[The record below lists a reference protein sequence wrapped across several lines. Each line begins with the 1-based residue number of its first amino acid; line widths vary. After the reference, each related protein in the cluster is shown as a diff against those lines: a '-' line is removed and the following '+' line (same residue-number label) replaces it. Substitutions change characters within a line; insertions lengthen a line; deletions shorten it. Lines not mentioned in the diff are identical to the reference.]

1 MTKTGPL
8 SKKAKSK
15 RSKPFKYPYGKP
27 FSVIRQ
33 NFKTKQVNAEGKT
46 YLGTET
52 LTVRVY

>member
-15 RSKPFKYPYGKP
+15 RSKPFKYPFGRP
-27 FSVIRQ
+27 LSVIRK
-33 NFKTKQVNAEGKT
+33 NFLTKQVDKEGKT
-46 YLGTET
+46 YLGLET